1 MLIVMIR
8 KRLVLFFDLEVD
20 KKVDNFLG
28 GKRRVLVVALLEK
41 MFRKV
46 GDLLFFIADVVFNKL
61 KLEYF
66 YVKDEKEFEKE
77 GES

>member
-1 MLIVMIR
+1 MIR

-28 GKRRVLVVALLEK
+28 GKRWVLVVVLLEK

>member
-1 MLIVMIR
+1 MIC

>member
-1 MLIVMIR
+1 MIR